1 MRQSLN
7 LRLYLQLQIHENRKM
22 KILVTGGT
30 GYIGSHTVV
39 DLLDNGF
46 EVITIDNFSN
56 CHGTQVLERIE
67 KITGTKVKNYQVDL
81 TNPDKTRVVF
91 AENPDIVG
99 IIHFAAHIYVNDSV
113 LHPTKYYTNNLN
125 SLVNI
130 LDCMA
135 EYDVKNLI
143 FSSSC
148 SVYGNCD
155 ALPVLESTPLGK
167 AESPYARTKQ
177 MGEEIIEDYTV
188 SNRSANAILLRYFN
202 PAGAHASSIIGEAPL
217 VKNTHLVPVIAET
230 AIGERDHMMVHGTD
244 YDTRDGSCVRDY
256 IHVMDI
262 ANAHTK
268 AIQYLLS
275 DKKKGGAEVFNIGIG
290 DGVSVFEAI
299 HAFEKH
305 TDIKLNYKLGPKRD
319 GDAAAIYA
327 DNTKAKTTL
336 GWTPKRG
343 IDEIMADAWAWEQ
356 VLHATD
362 SLKPLAKHS

>member
-1 MRQSLN
+1 
-7 LRLYLQLQIHENRKM
+7 M

-39 DLLDNGF
+39 DLIDNGF
-46 EVITIDNFSN
+46 EVITIDDFSN
-56 CHGTQVLERIE
+56 CHGAQVLERIK
-67 KITGTKVKNYQVDL
+67 KITNVAVKNYQVDL
-81 TNPDKTRVVF
+81 TDLDKVRVVF

-113 LHPTKYYTNNLN
+113 LFPTKYYRNNLN
-125 SLVNI
+125 SLLNV
-130 LDCMA
+130 LDCMN
-135 EYDVKNLI
+135 EYGVDNLI

-155 ALPVLESTPLGK
+155 ALPVLETTPLGK

-177 MGEEIIEDYTV
+177 MGEEIIEDYTIAQK
-188 SNRSANAILLRYFN
+188 SANAILLRYFN
-202 PAGAHASSIIGEAPL
+202 PAGAHESGIIGEAPL

-244 YDTRDGSCVRDY
+244 YPTRDGSCVRDY

-275 DKKKGGAEVFNIGIG
+275 DRKQGGAEVFNIGIG
-290 DGVSVFEAI
+290 EGVTVLEAI
-299 HAFEKH
+299 KAFEKH
-305 TDIKLNYKLGPKRD
+305 TNIDLNYKLGPQRE

-327 DNTKAKTTL
+327 DNTKAKEVL
-336 GWTPKRG
+336 GWIPKRG
-343 IDEIMADAWAWEQ
+343 IDEIMATAWAWEQ
-356 VLHATD
+356 VLHHTD
-362 SLKPLAKHS
+362 SLKPLK